1 MITKPLSRRA
11 AFAPGCVLRELRGEA
26 VMLAS
31 NAILAA
37 FFLLVRLDPAWRTP
51 PPPSASSPPER
62 HCP

>member
-1 MITKPLSRRA
+1 
-11 AFAPGCVLRELRGEA
+11 VLRELRGEA